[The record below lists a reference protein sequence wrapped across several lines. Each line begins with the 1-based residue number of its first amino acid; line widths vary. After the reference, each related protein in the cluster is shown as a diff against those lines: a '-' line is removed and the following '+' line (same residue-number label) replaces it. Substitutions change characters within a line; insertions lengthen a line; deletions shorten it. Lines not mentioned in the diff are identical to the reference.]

1 MNSDKHTYKTLIENF
16 DKVKVAVIGDIVA
29 DVYVYGRQFKLS
41 REAPV
46 IVAKY
51 ENEEILPGGAGNIV
65 NNIASLGAEVC
76 PIGITGDD
84 NNGKTFRHV

>member
-1 MNSDKHTYKTLIENF
+1 MDNEKSLYKSMIENF
-16 DKVKVAVIGDIVA
+16 NKAKVAVIGDIVA

-51 ENEEILPGGAGNIV
+51 ENEEVLPGCAGNII
-65 NNIASLGAEVC
+65 NNIFQ
-76 PIGITGDD
+76 IFYI
-84 NNGKTFRHV
+84 